1 MKKKI
6 FSFIIGVCLLFSNTI
21 VGQNNIYPIIKV
33 NGIEYYQYSVQVSE
47 GVFGISRKFEISQ
60 AELIKLNPEI
70 EKGLNAGQK
79 ILIPIH
85 KKNIEKIVQKSSNEK
100 KSSQEFIQ
108 HKVEKKQTLFAISR
122 KYNVTEEEI
131 TKFNPQII
139 KGLSEGAILQIPIPT
154 KNNQQEVEDKP
165 EIKITEKQIK
175 TTESN
180 KKSFISHLVQQN
192 ETLYSISKHYNV
204 DMQEIIKLNPGAEI
218 SITLGS
224 ELKIPASKDGVK
236 PISEKIEKTSDNSKS
251 EIDLNSIFYKNNLTH
266 TKRVINIAFLLPL
279 MLDQDKNDPSIER
292 FIEFYAGSLL
302 AVQKAKDKGISFEIY
317 TYDTEKSEQKIT
329 EVLGNSEIK
338 TMDLIIG
345 PAFSSQVS
353 LVAEFAKENKI
364 NTLVPF
370 TSKVPEIEYNSF
382 LFQFNP
388 GSDAELKFMFNTI
401 KEKYNSANII
411 FAEVPGVNSL
421 DEGKIW
427 AEELQSLLKRNGKQF
442 KNIELTSADY
452 ADFSK
457 VLKKDEKNL
466 VIFNTDK
473 FAYIS
478 QFINPLYSKITE
490 YDIVLF
496 KQYSWKKQNE
506 RMPQS
511 IYISPFISKYNPTE
525 IVEFNNLYEQLFNK
539 EVSSESPRY
548 DLLGYDLSNYFISIL
563 QKNGNKLI
571 NKISSTNISNGIQ
584 SQLLFERTSDISG
597 FVNKRLYLVE
607 DKAE

>member
-1 MKKKI
+1 MKMKI
-6 FSFIIGVCLLFSNTI
+6 FKFILGVCLLFSQTI
-21 VGQNNIYPIIKV
+21 EGQNHNYPIIKV

-79 ILIPIH
+79 ILVPIV
-85 KKNIEKIVQKSSNEK
+85 KKNYEKSVLKNTNEK
-100 KSSQEFIQ
+100 KSIQEFLQ

-122 KYNVTEEEI
+122 KYDVSEEEI

-139 KGLSEGAILQIPIPT
+139 KGLSEGTILQIPILT
-154 KNNQQEVEDKP
+154 KKNQKEAEYKP

-175 TTESN
+175 TPESD
-180 KKSFISHLVQQN
+180 KKSFISHLVKQN

-204 DMQEIIKLNPGAEI
+204 DIQDIIKLNPGSEI

-224 ELKIPASKDGVK
+224 ELKIPTSNDAGK
-236 PISEKIEKTSDNSKS
+236 PILTKNEKASENSKS

-279 MLDQDKNDPSIER
+279 MLDQEKNDPSIER
-292 FIEFYAGSLL
+292 FIEFYAGALL
-302 AVQKAKDKGISFEIY
+302 AIQKAKDKGISFEIY

-329 EVLGNSEIK
+329 EVLGNSELK

-353 LVAEFAKENKI
+353 LVAEFAKEYKI
-364 NTLVPF
+364 NTLIPF
-370 TSKVPEIEYNSF
+370 TSKVPEIEYNSY

-388 GSDAELKFMFNTI
+388 GVDAELKFMFNTI

-411 FAEVPGVNSL
+411 FAEVPGVNTL

-442 KNIELTSADY
+442 TNIELTTADY
-452 ADFSK
+452 TDFSK
-457 VLKKDEKNL
+457 VLKKDQKNL

-478 QFINPLYSKITE
+478 QFINPLYSKITD
-490 YDIVLF
+490 YDIVMF

-511 IYISPFISKYNPTE
+511 IYISPFIPKYNPNE
-525 IVEFNNLYEQLFNK
+525 ISEFNNLYTQSFNK
-539 EVSSESPRY
+539 EITSESPRY

-584 SQLLFERTSDISG
+584 SQLQFERTSDISG

>member
-21 VGQNNIYPIIKV
+21 VGQNIIYPIIKV

-100 KSSQEFIQ
+100 KSSQEFIR

-175 TTESN
+175 TTESD

-251 EIDLNSIFYKNNLTH
+251 EIDLNSIFYKNNITH